1 MFDMGL
7 FERAVLARLP
17 PDSLVDDQALV
28 WAAFR
33 RRPIAAQL
41 ALGSTAVA
49 LLLTA
54 LWIGLR

>member
-1 MFDMGL
+1 MGL

-41 ALGSTAVA
+41 ALGSMAVA